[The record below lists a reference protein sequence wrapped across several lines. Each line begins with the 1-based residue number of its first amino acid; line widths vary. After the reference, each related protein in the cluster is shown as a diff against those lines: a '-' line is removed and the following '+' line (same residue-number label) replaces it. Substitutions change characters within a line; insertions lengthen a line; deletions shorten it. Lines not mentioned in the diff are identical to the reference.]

1 MNDVKLLQEERTQLF
16 KDVYDGKQPKRVP
29 MEISITWDAAIPYAG
44 LDMRKDQWNPET
56 FETFFDKVCADF
68 QTDKAPIAPTLRH
81 PGFYQVLDAKGIIM
95 SKTGTMQH
103 PEIHCLEVEEYD
115 EFIADPYKCM
125 VEKLLPR
132 LFSALDDTPMRS
144 ALNFAKGYKA
154 KCDSDAAMG
163 AVAGKM
169 IEKYGFAALPKGGM
183 TEAPLDFMADF
194 IRSFTGIIKDM
205 RRNKEQVLAAVEAIL
220 PHMQKIGIVPAS
232 SRYARTFIPLHMAP
246 FMKEKDFV
254 KFWWPTFEKLM
265 RYLAEHG
272 AGVKLFVEQD
282 WMKKIDYL
290 ASLEDRVEMQF
301 EFGDPALAKEKVGK
315 DHIISGFFPITMLQ
329 TATEKECVDKAK
341 SLIDTLAPGGGYI
354 FNTDKSLYS
363 LAGPIADNLKA
374 VIETVRTYGVY

>member
-246 FMKEKDFV
+246 FMKEKDFA